1 MKVRSFQMAKILIS
15 MPDKFL
21 ESIDKIASD
30 EQRTRSE
37 LIREALRT
45 YLKTNSFVNS
55 KRALKNAEIL
65 DGLLD

>member
-1 MKVRSFQMAKILIS
+1 MAKILIS

-21 ESIDKIASD
+21 ESIDKIAND

-45 YLKTNSFVNS
+45 YLKTSTMINS

>member
-1 MKVRSFQMAKILIS
+1 MAKILIS

-21 ESIDKIASD
+21 ESIDKLAVD

-37 LIREALRT
+37 LIREALRN
-45 YLKTNSFVNS
+45 YLKTSNIVNS

>member
-1 MKVRSFQMAKILIS
+1 MAKILIS

-21 ESIDKIASD
+21 ESIDKLALD

-37 LIREALRT
+37 LIREALRS
-45 YLKTNSFVNS
+45 YLKTSNIVNS

-65 DGLLD
+65 DSLLD

>member
-1 MKVRSFQMAKILIS
+1 MAKILIS

-21 ESIDKIASD
+21 ESIDKIAND

-45 YLKTNSFVNS
+45 YLKTNHMINS

>member
-1 MKVRSFQMAKILIS
+1 MAKILIS

-21 ESIDKIASD
+21 ESIDKIATD

-37 LIREALRT
+37 LIREALRN
-45 YLKTNSFVNS
+45 YLKTSQVINS

-65 DGLLD
+65 DNLLD

>member
-1 MKVRSFQMAKILIS
+1 MAKILIS

-21 ESIDKIASD
+21 ESIDKIATD

-37 LIREALRT
+37 LIREALRN
-45 YLKTNSFVNS
+45 YFKTNHLVKQ

>member
-1 MKVRSFQMAKILIS
+1 MAKILIS

-21 ESIDKIASD
+21 ESIDKVAND

-45 YLKTNSFVNS
+45 YLKTSTMVNS

>member
-1 MKVRSFQMAKILIS
+1 MAKILIS

-21 ESIDKIASD
+21 ESIDKIAVD

-37 LIREALRT
+37 LIREALRS
-45 YLKTNSFVNS
+45 YLRVANQTNS